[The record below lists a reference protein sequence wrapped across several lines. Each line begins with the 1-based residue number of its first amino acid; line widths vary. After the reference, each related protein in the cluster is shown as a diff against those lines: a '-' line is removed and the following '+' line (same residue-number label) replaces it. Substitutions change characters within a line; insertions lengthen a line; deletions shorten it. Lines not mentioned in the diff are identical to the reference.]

1 MRLAQMSDRLSQ
13 DKLGD
18 IEPGTYIAG
27 DAIEFAL
34 DRLDD
39 FYLLRIEGSPEIF
52 ALKPDPAAM
61 GGRVLKY
68 DTGETAI
75 RVAGWGGIT
84 FYSDARP
91 GGLPVSRTGDSTP
104 PRRGNVSMGEIQK
117 AARDE
122 AAHFEY
128 VRGIR
133 LDFDTDWDDVAANPP
148 LRTLAFEAME
158 NAARG
163 LERFTA
169 SAKGRQIVAQ
179 RVGAVLVTSGMRIS
193 LTMRGRTLVV
203 TFNANNGYEG
213 RASSRAI
220 AKTLDWYFANQR
232 LH

>member
-1 MRLAQMSDRLSQ
+1 MTKPLSSIVLAAIALCFAAQAFAAAGRSVAPVRLAQMSDRLSQ

-27 DAIEFAL
+27 DAVEFAL

-52 ALKPDPAAM
+52 TLKPDPAAM

-104 PRRGNVSMGEIQK
+104 PRRGSVSMGEIQK

-122 AAHFEY
+122 AAHSNMC
-128 VRGIR
+128 
-133 LDFDTDWDDVAANPP
+133 AA
-148 LRTLAFEAME
+148 
-158 NAARG
+158 
-163 LERFTA
+163 
-169 SAKGRQIVAQ
+169 
-179 RVGAVLVTSGMRIS
+179 
-193 LTMRGRTLVV
+193 
-203 TFNANNGYEG
+203 
-213 RASSRAI
+213 
-220 AKTLDWYFANQR
+220 
-232 LH
+232 